1 MSNSSRSG
9 NLALAFVGALVG
21 AFIGALIWGIIVV
34 TTGYSLSLIALLVGA
49 TTGGLAKLFG
59 RGAGLPYQI
68 IGGLLALVGV
78 VMAKYFAIA
87 GILVQKAKEGGES
100 LGYFDPE
107 VMDMFWPAV
116 KMTSPMPDAL
126 YEIAWAFGG
135 AFLAWSI
142 LSGSDE

>member
-1 MSNSSRSG
+1 MSNTRSG
-9 NLALAFVGALVG
+9 SLALAFVGALVG

-49 TTGGLAKLFG
+49 TTGGLAKVFG

-68 IGGLLALVGV
+68 VGGLFALVGV

-87 GILVQKAKEGGES
+87 GILVQKANEGGEK
-100 LGYFDPE
+100 LGYFDSA
-107 VMDMFWPAV
+107 VMEMFWPAV
-116 KMTSPMPDAL
+116 QLTSPMPDAL

-135 AFLAWSI
+135 AFIAWSI
-142 LSGSDE
+142 LSASDD